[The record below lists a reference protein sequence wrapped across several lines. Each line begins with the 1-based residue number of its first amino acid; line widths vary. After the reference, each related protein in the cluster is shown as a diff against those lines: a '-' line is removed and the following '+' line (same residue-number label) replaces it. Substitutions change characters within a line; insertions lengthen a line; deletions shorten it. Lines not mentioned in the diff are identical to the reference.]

1 MTNKE
6 KEKLIEDLEVM
17 KTNELIDIIIDQ
29 EERLEIYEEKERENI
44 KQGKAEIWL
53 IIITLLGVGYFIA
66 FIIIALLGIMA
77 TID

>member
-29 EERLEIYEEKERENI
+29 EERLAIYEERES
-44 KQGKAEIWL
+44 EE
-53 IIITLLGVGYFIA
+53 V
-66 FIIIALLGIMA
+66 
-77 TID
+77 

>member
-44 KQGKAEIWL
+44 KQGKSEI
-53 IIITLLGVGYFIA
+53 
-66 FIIIALLGIMA
+66 
-77 TID
+77 